1 MEQPIVRIDF
11 RKTVNKIRKE
21 HLLDE
26 NALTNAINKGIRRSL
41 NYMARY
47 AKKHH
52 KYKDWLERAVY
63 ENTEAPPRKFGNG
76 NGLGLTRAIHFMS
89 EKGKGNKD
97 IHTGT
102 LYINLKQAPWGKYQY
117 FGTKAHGPSVA
128 RALVFFGR
136 GSGGYPTDDKVVAK
150 RVRGIEAD
158 PFLRDALNYYRKDV
172 SVFINEAIK
181 EAVNK

>member
-11 RKTVNKIRKE
+11 RKTVSKIRKE

-41 NYMARY
+41 NYMSRY

-52 KYKDWLERAVY
+52 KYRDWLERASY
-63 ENTEAPPRKFGNG
+63 EQTEEEKG
-76 NGLGLTRAIHFMS
+76 NGLGLTRAIHS
-89 EKGKGNKD
+89 ITEKGKRNKTVY
-97 IHTGT
+97 TGT
-102 LYINLKQAPWGKYQY
+102 LYVDLKEAPWGKYQY

-150 RVRGIEAD
+150 WVRGIKAD
-158 PFLRDALNYYRKDV
+158 PFLHNAANYYRKDV
-172 SVFINEAIK
+172 SMFIEQAIK